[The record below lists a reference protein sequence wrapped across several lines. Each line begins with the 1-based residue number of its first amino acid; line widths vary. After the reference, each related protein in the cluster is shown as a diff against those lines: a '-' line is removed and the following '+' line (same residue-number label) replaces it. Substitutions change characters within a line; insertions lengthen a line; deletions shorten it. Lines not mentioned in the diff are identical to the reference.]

1 MLTFYVVPFRRNFSV
16 KRDVS
21 QLTNLPSRIVKNL
34 VLRPSRLLLT
44 MLLRASSEVCHDV
57 A

>member
-1 MLTFYVVPFRRNFSV
+1 MLTFYVVPFRRHISFMRES
-16 KRDVS
+16 
-21 QLTNLPSRIVKNL
+21 SRVTSLRSRRIKKL

-44 MLLRASSEVCHDV
+44 MLGEASGEVRHDV

>member
-1 MLTFYVVPFRRNFSV
+1 MLTFYIVPFRRNISFNRGSS
-16 KRDVS
+16 RM
-21 QLTNLPSRIVKNL
+21 TNLPSRRIKKL

-44 MLLRASSEVCHDV
+44 MLFEAPGEVCHDD